1 MSFTKAVTFGLLL
14 LSGPFLKSVPF
25 LHQSAVSLLLLPLA
39 DAFSSSNEGLF
50 HLKWPTRSDS
60 TSRSMEFAKYNKYNA
75 RSSHANEARSSKSTT
90 TLFRRNNRQNRRRR
104 LYDISTTSLAMTNG
118 AMDVPTTIHTMSTS
132 LDTVATSIATMN
144 LDMGRDQAEA
154 LAGPFF
160 GISLFPYLAFLWLLA
175 RPENVCPKGVT
186 VGFATC
192 LLFVFL
198 TIPAA
203 IASQLLY
210 GVSLADCDWLHG
222 SAESL
227 LTITNLVTVVA
238 FRQALAAKEQQLQSD
253 IVIPMPYSATSWK
266 PMLWLVIGLTIVAT
280 ATAIVPAISDPLV
293 HTPYL
298 NGFMD
303 LPPELSFWGAPSEPE
318 NALTVATWIIHISSL
333 VEFLVAMGFCWRW
346 ADVVSNP
353 TWKGLTWGLLPL
365 HSSGIT
371 ACTYHLFFNRIPIL
385 VPLQALLTCVGN
397 TTAAIAA
404 YRIARSNGWK
414 PSRVDE
420 GWISLADSLT
430 NTPNETTTSQRT
442 ESSNSK
448 EQEAG
453 EINAFME
460 EEAETLVGFEDLG
473 QALAGDSDY
482 SFLLKLF
489 AGCAAGSYIIKYGEL
504 AFDFPFDANV
514 YAGLAFI
521 VIPSSLNAYKWYR
534 RGKDPS
540 FEGWF

>member
-1 MSFTKAVTFGLLL
+1 MIIIKKFNFLVTILAGVANGF
-14 LSGPFLKSVPF
+14 
-25 LHQSAVSLLLLPLA
+25 VSSPEASSPLRTRTVIKNENP
-39 DAFSSSNEGLF
+39 SSSSSSWTRLILSQQQRQQQQPSSIKTRLYSFMLPNEMISLVE
-50 HLKWPTRSDS
+50 SSS
-60 TSRSMEFAKYNKYNA
+60 TSFLNINK
-75 RSSHANEARSSKSTT
+75 
-90 TLFRRNNRQNRRRR
+90 
-104 LYDISTTSLAMTNG
+104 
-118 AMDVPTTIHTMSTS
+118 
-132 LDTVATSIATMN
+132 
-144 LDMGRDQAEA
+144 DQAEA

-160 GISLFPYLAFLWLLA
+160 GASLFPYLAFLWLLA
-175 RPENVCPKGVT
+175 REENQCPKGVI

-203 IASQLLY
+203 IAAQVLY
-210 GVSLADCDWLHG
+210 GVSLADSDWLHG

-238 FRQALAAKEQQLQSD
+238 FRQALSAKEQNTT
-253 IVIPMPYSATSWK
+253 MPLSATSWA
-266 PMLWLVIGLTIVAT
+266 PMVWLVTGLTVVAIAT
-280 ATAIVPAISDPLV
+280 ALVPGLSGPAV

-303 LPPELSFWGAPSEPE
+303 LSFTLDSFGANPEPE

-346 ADVVSNP
+346 ADIEKNP

-371 ACTYHLFFNRIPIL
+371 ACVYHLFFNKIAVL

-397 TTAAIAA
+397 TTAAVAA
-404 YRIARSNGWK
+404 YRIARSNGFR
-414 PSRVDE
+414 PTDF
-420 GWISLADSLT
+420 GDQYI
-430 NTPNETTTSQRT
+430 ETIDTLINANPPIA
-442 ESSNSK
+442 ESSNVDSDK
-448 EQEAG
+448 FQE
-453 EINAFME
+453 ESSS
-460 EEAETLVGFEDLG
+460 LVGFEDLG
-473 QALAGDSDY
+473 EALAGDNDY

-489 AGCAAGSYIIKYGEL
+489 LGCAFASYVIKYGEL
-504 AFDFPFDANV
+504 FFDIPYDANV

-521 VIPSSLNAYKWYR
+521 FIPSGLNAYKWYR
-534 RGKDPS
+534 RGKDPT